1 MLDADDNFYSR
12 ADEHINLSNS
22 QITDEYGKGEVSA
35 SFMYSVARYNA
46 YVSACGYSR
55 SDEFVK
61 DKEAIVNYFVGEY
74 KKMLEENLQDY
85 TQNFSKYMGTGNEN
99 K

>member
-35 SFMYSVARYNA
+35 SFMYSDIAALMSLLRIK
-46 YVSACGYSR
+46 R
-55 SDEFVK
+55 PLL
-61 DKEAIVNYFVGEY
+61 II
-74 KKMLEENLQDY
+74 L
-85 TQNFSKYMGTGNEN
+85 
-99 K
+99 